1 MGKYKKLPVEIE
13 AISFDEFVQYGL
25 NAEGANI
32 VDGQPWHF
40 DYKGHPVTQ
49 ENATLYLIPTK
60 EGVFHFTPSDVLI
73 TGVQGEVYPCKKDIF
88 LATYEKSDKE
98 NLTYGEAEKLMLA
111 GDTIALPEW
120 GGFWFKRTDI
130 DTIFVLLSDGTIVET
145 PDEKYK
151 ERNDWK
157 VITPNTEQDKIISE
171 YFISK
176 KELTFGQKLVGLSF
190 NPSGDDRVGN
200 VKQLFADAID
210 VIGDPFVDD
219 EKRSYS
225 YNIIRTTAINTCW
238 AAQMAVVKFLTWRD

>member
-32 VDGQPWHF
+32 VNGQPLHF

-49 ENATLYLIPTK
+49 ENATVYLIPTK
-60 EGVFHFTPSDVLI
+60 EGVMHFTPNDVLI
-73 TGVQGEVYPCKKDIF
+73 TGVQGEIYPCKKDIF
-88 LATYEKSDKE
+88 LATYQKSE
-98 NLTYGEAEKLMLA
+98 NIDLTYEEAEKLMKT
-111 GDTIALPEW
+111 GDAIALPEW
-120 GGFWFKRTDI
+120 GGFWFKRNDS
-130 DTIFVLLSDGTIVET
+130 DTVFVLLSSGSIVDT

-157 VITPNTEQDKIISE
+157 VVTPSKEQEKIISD
-171 YFISK
+171 YFLSK
-176 KELTFGQKLVGLSF
+176 KELTFGQKLVGLTF

-210 VIGDPFVDD
+210 AIGDPSADT
-219 EKRSYS
+219 ERRSYS
-225 YNIIRTTAINTCW
+225 YNILRTAGITSCV